1 MGAAKPVCRQ
11 NPVDAFGGLAGFD
24 CLIRVQI
31 VQGAPGMGFDIADW
45 FLFLG
50 RLFVPGPVG
59 QLVQRTQ
66 NLLSSYP

>member
-11 NPVDAFGGLAGFD
+11 NPVDTFGGLAGFD

-50 RLFVPGPVG
+50 QILQHPDQQAVLVDIGHVPGVI
-59 QLVQRTQ
+59 
-66 NLLSSYP
+66 